1 MWRVESLEKTLMLS
15 KIEGRRRR
23 RWQRMKQLD
32 GITDS
37 MDMNL
42 SKLWEMVKDREA
54 WCVAVH
60 GVTKSQTQLSDWT
73 ATSFALFKCSLN
85 ITSCP
90 TKKHPLVLSIFYIV
104 FLFVSSEKLHCLWI
118 ILYFSSADFSRL
130 WSFTVTFSWNLAHFI
145 HCSQE
150 TFKHNIHFP

>member
-1 MWRVESLEKTLMLS
+1 MWRTDSFEKTLMLG
-15 KIEGRRRR
+15 KIQGKSRRGRERM
-23 RWQRMKQLD
+23 RWLD
-32 GITDS
+32 GITDL

-42 SKLWEMVKDREA
+42 SKLWEMVKDWE
-54 WCVAVH
+54 AVH

-73 ATSFALFKCSLN
+73 ATSLALFKCSLN

-90 TKKHPLVLSIFYIV
+90 TKKHRLVLSIFYIV